1 MPRRCHHFLQLLVA
15 AGALSSAISGGACIG
30 VSEKH
35 AVNGA
40 GAAGAGA
47 GSASA
52 AELKVCRAGTRP
64 AADGII
70 DDFEDTNNQLTLEGG
85 RDGYWWPKKDDFGTT
100 LEAPDPFGPSEG
112 AGDGSDLAM
121 HISGTTSNAD
131 GAWGSG
137 FGVDFLSEKAKFYD
151 ASKYAGIAFKAKVGE
166 KSTRRV
172 RFKIGDINTHP
183 DGNVCKDKGCWNH
196 FGKDLNL
203 TPQWKEYKV
212 LFTEAQ
218 QEAGWGD
225 PRPAVVTPSK
235 LRAIDW
241 SIGPGQVYDVWV
253 DDVYFLDCK

>member
-1 MPRRCHHFLQLLVA
+1 M
-15 AGALSSAISGGACIG
+15 
-30 VSEKH
+30 
-35 AVNGA
+35 
-40 GAAGAGA
+40 
-47 GSASA
+47 
-52 AELKVCRAGTRP
+52 
-64 AADGII
+64 
-70 DDFEDTNNQLTLEGG
+70 
-85 RDGYWWPKKDDFGTT
+85 
-100 LEAPDPFGPSEG
+100 
-112 AGDGSDLAM
+112 
-121 HISGTTSNAD
+121 
-131 GAWGSG
+131 
-137 FGVDFLSEKAKFYD
+137 
-151 ASKYAGIAFKAKVGE
+151 GE

-183 DGNVCKDKGCWNH
+183 DGAVCKDKGCWNH

-218 QEAGWGD
+218 QEAGWGS